1 MQRWIAAVTVLMV
14 LMAGGLVAGYK
25 FVYKPNRPSPIWV
38 PLQIREEVEMAERQK
53 IVKELT
59 KKLSEP
65 KVLEGVS
72 KDLNLASKW
81 GMGSNDEAAKELG
94 RKLFVRTGETVT
106 PDGAPAPAIL
116 VGVNGKLK
124 EVEESKE
131 IAMRLMKDVFVILGI
146 KQNPSPSA
154 D

>member
-1 MQRWIAAVTVLMV
+1 MV
-14 LMAGGLVAGYK
+14 LVAGGLVAGYK
-25 FVYKPNRPSPIWV
+25 FVYKPNRPNPIWV
-38 PLQIREEVEMAERQK
+38 PLQIREDVEMAERQR

-72 KDLNLASKW
+72 KDLKLAAKW
-81 GMGSNDEAAKELG
+81 QLPSDAEAAKELG
-94 RKLFVRTGETVT
+94 RRLFVRTGETVT

-124 EVEESKE
+124 EVEQSKE

-146 KQNPSPSA
+146 QQNRPPSA

>member
-1 MQRWIAAVTVLMV
+1 MV
-14 LMAGGLVAGYK
+14 LAAGGLAAGYK
-25 FVYKPNRPSPIWV
+25 FVYKPNRPNPIWV

-65 KVLEGVS
+65 QVLDSVS
-72 KDLNLASKW
+72 KDLGLAAKWNLP
-81 GMGSNDEAAKELG
+81 SNEEAAKELG
-94 RKLFVRTGETVT
+94 RRLFVRTGETLT

-124 EVEESKE
+124 EVEQSKE
-131 IAMRLMKDVFVILGI
+131 IAMSLMKDVFEILGI
-146 KQNPSPSA
+146 KAPGSA
-154 D
+154 E

>member
-1 MQRWIAAVTVLMV
+1 MQRWIVAVMV
-14 LMAGGLVAGYK
+14 LVVLLAGGLAAGYK
-25 FVYKPNRPSPIWV
+25 LVYKPNRPNPIWV
-38 PLQIREEVEMAERQK
+38 PLQIREDVEMAERQK

-65 KVLEGVS
+65 KILEGVS
-72 KDLNLASKW
+72 KDLDLAAKW
-81 GMGSNDEAAKELG
+81 KMASNEEAAKEVG
-94 RKLFVRTGETVT
+94 RRLFVRTGETLT

-124 EVEESKE
+124 EVEQSKE
-131 IAMRLMKDVFVILGI
+131 IAMRLMKDVFEIVGI
-146 KQNPSPSA
+146 KVPAKAA